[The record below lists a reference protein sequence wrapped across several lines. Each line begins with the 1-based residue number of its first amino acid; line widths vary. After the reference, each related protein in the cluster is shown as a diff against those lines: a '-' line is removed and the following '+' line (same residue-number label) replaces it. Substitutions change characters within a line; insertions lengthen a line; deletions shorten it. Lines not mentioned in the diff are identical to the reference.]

1 MVNSLEKLAQ
11 SIFKK
16 PLDDCRE
23 DELLNFTKRYPY
35 FGAGHFL
42 YLKKLDPSSDSYK
55 EQYQKAVLFCHD
67 PALFDQF
74 IHPEAYHSEFVV
86 AVPQNKAKA
95 NIAEPATHSKS
106 LTESKSTITSTT
118 STTPLTTTTESVI
131 TFEPFHT
138 VDYFAS
144 QGIKLSLED
153 VSKDKFGKQLKSF
166 TEWLK
171 TMKKVPATQINQI
184 QGQAEKQVQNM
195 AAHSVQSS
203 DIVTEAMAEVWL
215 HQGNKAKAIEIYRK
229 LSLLNP
235 SKSSYF
241 AAKIEHLNDSN

>member
-1 MVNSLEKLAQ
+1 MVNSLEQLAQ

-23 DELLNFTKRYPY
+23 EELLNFTQRYPY
-35 FGAGHFL
+35 FGPGQFL
-42 YLKKLDPSSDSYK
+42 YLKKLDPNSEVYLK
-55 EQYQKAVLFCHD
+55 QYQKAVLFFHD
-67 PALFDQF
+67 PALFDQY
-74 IHPEAYHSEFVV
+74 IHPEAYQSEFVV
-86 AVPQNKAKA
+86 TVFKEEAKA
-95 NIAEPATHSKS
+95 NIAEPTTPSKT
-106 LTESKSTITSTT
+106 LTESKSSTVSTT
-118 STTPLTTTTESVI
+118 SQAPLPAATESVI

-171 TMKKVPATQINQI
+171 TMKKVPPAQPNQV
-184 QGQAEKQVQNM
+184 QGKAEKQVQNL

-203 DIVTEAMAEVWL
+203 DIVTEAMAQVWL

-241 AAKIEHLNDSN
+241 ATKIELLNDSN